1 MSRFAGTNYLA
12 TTLILKLK
20 LYVQETVYKLVR
32 EYEHV
37 ERNVWTWELIPMFLS
52 ASRRGR

>member
-1 MSRFAGTNYLA
+1 LA